1 MAKFTYEAV
10 DKTGKQK
17 NGVIEAASDGEAR
30 EKLRGQG
37 LFPTTITKK
46 GGGGGS
52 GGADSTT
59 GRKSVVLDASRKRLP
74 AWMAGNVKAK
84 ELTLFTRQFSTL
96 LDAGLPLVRALTIME
111 QMLKPGAMRNAV
123 MDLKDEVEA
132 GTGLSDAMAKM
143 PKVFDKLYAS
153 MIKAGE
159 ASGQLGKILSRLAD
173 FREKSEKLKKEIIGA
188 LIYPVA
194 VLVIATGILAG
205 IITFIV
211 PSFKKM
217 FEQMKLD
224 LPPMTKVLLSV
235 ADTLTGLYWGM
246 VPAAI
251 VWFVFLPLGIYILFR
266 IVRMTEQGK
275 YYTDMGILNIPL
287 FGMIIKKS
295 TISRFCRT
303 LGELDSAGVPVLD
316 SLSIIKDAIANAVI
330 QEAVNDIHSGI
341 REGENMSE
349 PMRRC
354 GQFDL
359 MTLNMVEVGEET
371 GELDKMLIKV
381 ANTYDNDV
389 DALVAG
395 MMSLLEPALI
405 IGMGGAVGFIVISLF
420 LPLISLISKLS
431 T

>member
-1 MAKFTYEAV
+1 MAKFGYEAV

-30 EKLRGQG
+30 EKLRAQG
-37 LFPTTITKK
+37 LFPTTISQK
-46 GGGGGS
+46 GGGS
-52 GGADSTT
+52 SSTAT
-59 GRKSVVLDASRKRLP
+59 RKSVVIDESRKRMP
-74 AWMAGNVKAK
+74 SWMAGNIKPK
-84 ELTLFTRQFSTL
+84 DLTLFTRQFSTL
-96 LDAGLPLVRALTIME
+96 LDAGLPLVRALNIME
-111 QMLKPGAMRNAV
+111 QMIKPGAMRNAV
-123 MDLKDEVEA
+123 MDLKDEVE
-132 GTGLSDAMAKM
+132 GGSGLSDAMGKM

-194 VLVIATGILAG
+194 VMTIATVILAG
-205 IITFIV
+205 IIVFIV
-211 PSFKKM
+211 PSFQKM
-217 FEQMKLD
+217 FLQMKLE
-224 LPPMTKVLLSV
+224 LPGMTKVLLAV

-246 VPAAI
+246 VPAAL
-251 VWFVFLPLGIYILFR
+251 VWFGMLPAAAFILFKV
-266 IVRMTEQGK
+266 VRLTEPGR
-275 YYTDMGILNIPL
+275 YYTDMGFLNIPL

-303 LGELDSAGVPVLD
+303 MGELDSAGVPVLD
-316 SLSIIKDAIANAVI
+316 SLAIIKDAIPNAVI
-330 QEAVNDIHSGI
+330 REAINDIHTGI

-371 GELDKMLIKV
+371 GELDKMLVKV
-381 ANTYDNDV
+381 ANTYDSDV

-420 LPLISLISKLS
+420 MPLIGLISGLS

>member
-1 MAKFTYEAV
+1 MAKFSYEAV

-17 NGVIEAASDGEAR
+17 NGIIEAVSDGDAR

-37 LFPTTITKK
+37 LFPTTITQK
-46 GGGGGS
+46 GG
-52 GGADSTT
+52 ATAAT
-59 GRKSVVLDASRKRLP
+59 RKSLALDASRKRMP
-74 AWMAGNVKAK
+74 GWMAGSIKPK
-84 ELTLFTRQFSTL
+84 DLTLFTRQFSTL

-111 QMLKPGAMRNAV
+111 QMIKPGAMRNAV
-123 MDLKDEVEA
+123 MDLKDEVES
-132 GTGLSDAMAKM
+132 GSGLSDAMAKA

-153 MIKAGE
+153 MIRAGE

-194 VLVIATGILAG
+194 VLSIATVILAL
-205 IITFIV
+205 IIIFIV
-211 PSFKKM
+211 PSFQKM

-224 LPPMTKVLLSV
+224 LPGMTKFLLAVS
-235 ADTLTGLYWGM
+235 DTLTGLYWG
-246 VPAAI
+246 VLPAAL
-251 VWFVFLPLGIYILFR
+251 VWFVFIPLGVYILFR
-266 IVRMTEQGK
+266 ASRLTEQGK

-316 SLSIIKDAIANAVI
+316 SLAIIKDAVPNAVI
-330 QEAVNDIHSGI
+330 QEAVGDIHTGI

-354 GQFDL
+354 KQFDL

-389 DALVAG
+389 DSLVAG

-405 IGMGGAVGFIVISLF
+405 VGMGGAVGFIVISLF
-420 LPLISLISKLS
+420 LPLISLI
-431 T
+431 TNMAH